1 MNPILAS
8 TKPAIGG
15 PFYLGRSEPGRR
27 DTLGTATFGNTKPQP
42 T

>member
-15 PFYLGRSEPGRR
+15 ISSFEDLEAFPDR
-27 DTLGTATFGNTKPQP
+27 TAPVATMFSGGLDST
-42 T
+42 